1 MAEGEYSVRNGATR
15 ERSRMLLIDSDNAA
29 GSPRGD
35 VDDAFAIAALLRGG
49 LPVAAL
55 ASVAGNTEEAAA
67 DRNNR
72 TLGALCGYAGRYL
85 RGVRA
90 GEVGDIGDAAERI
103 DRAAEL
109 WTGGT
114 GGPLTFL
121 ALGPLTN
128 LAAVLARPERGAA
141 IAEAVLVGSN
151 LTSRGRFP
159 PFWPHEFNLTKDGA
173 ATRAVFASDLPL
185 TLIPLDVAR
194 RLRAGPRDLAEL
206 PGALGDFLRRHA
218 ARWSRRS
225 RLLRGSPRFPVFD
238 LAAAAYA
245 AAPHLLEVT
254 EGRARLHPN
263 LWVEHGAGERRL
275 RVARDLDAEGVW
287 RWFTALLAG

>member
-1 MAEGEYSVRNGATR
+1 
-15 ERSRMLLIDSDNAA
+15 MLLIDSDNAA
-29 GSPRGD
+29 GSASGD
-35 VDDAFAIAALLRGG
+35 VDDAFAIAALLRSG

-55 ASVAGNTEEAAA
+55 ASVAGNTSEAAA

-72 TLGALCGYAGRYL
+72 TLGGLCGYEGRYL

-90 GEVGDIGDAAERI
+90 GDLPDRI
-103 DRAAEL
+103 DRVGDL
-109 WTGGT
+109 WTGA
-114 GGPLTFL
+114 PLTFL

-128 LAAVLARPERGAA
+128 LAAVLEQGRRAA
-141 IAEAVLVGSN
+141 ISEAVLVGSN

-159 PFWPHEFNLTKDGA
+159 PWWPHEFNLTKDPA

-185 TLIPLDVAR
+185 TVIPLDVAR
-194 RLRAGPRDLAEL
+194 RLLPGPGDLAGL
-206 PGALGDFLRRHA
+206 PGALGDFLRRCS

-225 RLLRGSPRFPVFD
+225 LLLRGSPRFPVFD

-245 AAPHLLEVT
+245 IAPGLLEI
-254 EGRARLHPN
+254 EESRARLHPN

-275 RVARDLDAEGVW
+275 RVVRNLAAEKVW
-287 RWFTALLAG
+287 QWFAEVIAG

>member
-1 MAEGEYSVRNGATR
+1 
-15 ERSRMLLIDSDNAA
+15 MLLIDSDNAA
-29 GSPRGD
+29 GSARGD
-35 VDDAFAIAALLRGG
+35 VDDAFAIAALLRSG

-55 ASVAGNTEEAAA
+55 ASVAGNTDEAAA

-72 TLGALCGYAGRYL
+72 ALGALCGYRGRYL

-90 GEVGDIGDAAERI
+90 EDVADRI
-103 DRAAEL
+103 DRAADL
-109 WTGGT
+109 WTGA
-114 GGPLTFL
+114 PLTFL

-128 LAAVLARPERGAA
+128 LAALLEQGRRAA

-159 PFWPHEFNLTKDGA
+159 PWWPHEFNLTKDPV

-185 TLIPLDVAR
+185 TVIPLDVAR
-194 RLRAGPRDLAEL
+194 RLCAGPADLAGL
-206 PGALGDFLRRHA
+206 PGALGDFLRRHS

-225 RLLRGSPRFPVFD
+225 LLLRGSPRFPVFD

-245 AAPHLLEVT
+245 VVPGLLET
-254 EGRARLHPN
+254 EESRARLHPN

-275 RVARDLDAEGVW
+275 QVVRSLEVGRVW
-287 RWFTALLAG
+287 RWFAEVIAG

>member
-1 MAEGEYSVRNGATR
+1 
-15 ERSRMLLIDSDNAA
+15 MLLIDSDNAA
-29 GSPRGD
+29 GSARGD
-35 VDDAFAIAALLRGG
+35 VDDAFAIAALLRSG

-55 ASVAGNTEEAAA
+55 ASVAGNTGEAAA

-72 TLGALCGYAGRYL
+72 VLGGLCGYAGRYL

-90 GEVGDIGDAAERI
+90 GDVADRI
-103 DRAAEL
+103 DRAVGL
-109 WTGGT
+109 WT

-128 LAAVLARPERGAA
+128 LAAVLEDRSRRAA
-141 IAEAVLVGSN
+141 ISEAVLVGSN
-151 LTSRGRFP
+151 LTSWGRFP
-159 PFWPHEFNLTKDGA
+159 PWWPHEFNLTKDPA

-185 TLIPLDVAR
+185 TLIPLDVAQ
-194 RLRAGPRDLAEL
+194 RLHAGPGDLARL
-206 PGALGDFLRRHA
+206 PGALGDFLRQCS

-245 AAPHLLEVT
+245 VAPGLLEI
-254 EGRARLHPN
+254 EESRARLHSN

-275 RVARDLDAEGVW
+275 KVVRNLEAGKVW
-287 RWFTALLAG
+287 QWFAALLAG